1 MLGDWFRLFGYLQ
14 LWGLGTGHP
23 HILSSCSLGIDSTQ
37 WPCSKGEHPKTE
49 SQVGLC
55 FLLNLP
61 SQVDYAVS
69 FPQHSIH
76 RGSDK
81 GSLSLKGRIM
91 HFFPLHGK
99 VMEEHLESKTLM
111 QPAICIKYNF
121 PQSAIWPHN
130 THSFHLLT
138 FPSKSIKFHLVMVGE
153 LCQACSKPKTQ
164 APFFREL
171 EWECDR
177 GQKTSWGQ
185 GTYMKGQLG
194 CLGHMFHGC
203 LRVWGN

>member
-1 MLGDWFRLFGYLQ
+1 MFQGWASQNREPGGTMFPFKPTFWSWLCSFLSTAFYSLRQWQRLAEFQ
-14 LWGLGTGHP
+14 
-23 HILSSCSLGIDSTQ
+23 
-37 WPCSKGEHPKTE
+37 GEDNAF
-49 SQVGLC
+49 S
-55 FLLNLP
+55 
-61 SQVDYAVS
+61 
-69 FPQHSIH
+69 
-76 RGSDK
+76 
-81 GSLSLKGRIM
+81 
-91 HFFPLHGK
+91 PLRGK

-138 FPSKSIKFHLVMVGE
+138 FPSKSIKFLLVMVGE